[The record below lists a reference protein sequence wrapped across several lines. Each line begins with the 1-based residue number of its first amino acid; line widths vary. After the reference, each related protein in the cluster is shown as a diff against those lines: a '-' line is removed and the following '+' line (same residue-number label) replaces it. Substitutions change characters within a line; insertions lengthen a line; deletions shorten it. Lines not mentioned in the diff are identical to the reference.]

1 MKITKAFKRNITDDF
16 ICGLS
21 ADTHDFDDVDDL
33 FANKNELIAYTKRM
47 LRHWEITIIDATNPI
62 AFCGVIKC
70 YKAFLKN
77 NGGK

>member
-1 MKITKAFKRNITDDF
+1 
-16 ICGLS
+16 
-21 ADTHDFDDVDDL
+21 
-33 FANKNELIAYTKRM
+33 

-77 NGGK
+77 NGG